1 MQNET
6 GVETKVVDL
15 ASSADTR
22 AAFDDLMRAVAEMR
36 DTSERR
42 LGEVERKMA
51 GDVVTTEK
59 LARLDEVIERQ
70 QRLLDAQAL
79 KAARPPLGG
88 PAEGADNPLRREHK
102 AAFERYVRRGVEQG
116 LYAIEAKT
124 FSVGTNSDGGFL
136 VPPETEA
143 AVNRSL
149 RDLSPIRAISDVRQ
163 VSAPLYQKPYATS
176 EMGAGWVA
184 ETAPRPQTTRPNFTN
199 LTFPTMELYAMP
211 AATQMVLDDSIVDMD
226 AWIAEEVRTAF
237 AIQEG
242 RAFVTGDGVN
252 RPKGFLTYPVVNNDS
267 WSWGNLGAI
276 ATGVSA
282 AFPTAN
288 PSDRLI
294 DLTFALK
301 APYRANARFVM
312 NRATLGL
319 IRRFRDTMGNYL
331 WQPSARPGETSTLLG
346 YPVVE
351 CEDMPSLAAN
361 ALAIAFGDFRAG
373 YLVVDR
379 VGIRMLRD
387 PYSAKPFVLFYTTKR
402 VGGGVQDFDAI
413 KFLRFGV

>member
-1 MQNET
+1 MLNET
-6 GVETKVVDL
+6 GVETKVVDM
-15 ASSADTR
+15 AGGSEAR
-22 AAFDDLMRAVAEMR
+22 AAFDDLMRAVGEMR
-36 DTSERR
+36 ETSERR

-51 GDVVTTEK
+51 TDVVTTEK

-88 PAEGADNPLRREHK
+88 APETADTPLRREHK

-116 LYAIEAKT
+116 LHAIEAKT
-124 FSVGTNSDGGFL
+124 FSVGTNADGGFL

-149 RDLSPIRAISDVRQ
+149 RDMSPIRAIADVRQ
-163 VSAPLYQKPYATS
+163 VSAAIYQKPYALG

-184 ETAPRPQTTRPNFTN
+184 ETAPRPQTGRPTLAN

-226 AWIAEEVRTAF
+226 AWIADEVRTAF

-242 RAFVTGDGVN
+242 RAFVSGDGVN
-252 RPKGFLTYPVVNNDS
+252 RPRGFLAYPVVNNDL

-276 ATGVSA
+276 PTGVSA
-282 AFPTAN
+282 GFPATN
-288 PSDRLI
+288 PSDKLI
-294 DLTFALK
+294 ELTFAIK
-301 APYRANARFVM
+301 APYRSNARFVM
-312 NRATLGL
+312 NRATLSQV
-319 IRRFRDTMGNYL
+319 RRFRDTTGNYL
-331 WQPSARPGETSTLLG
+331 WQPPARPGEASTLLG

-351 CEDMPSLAAN
+351 SEDMPNIGANSLS
-361 ALAIAFGDFRAG
+361 IAFGDFRAG
-373 YLVVDR
+373 YLIVDR

-387 PYSAKPFVLFYTTKR
+387 PYSAKPWVLFYTTKR